1 MTTGYKT
8 RKKRLRGTGVRHPTV
23 AKPGPPSHKGESAGR
38 TRRTCDVWYTPTLA
52 DVYAQV
58 KVAETM
64 LSRTT
69 DPNLAVVKREMYILE
84 DTMWQLGGQG
94 LESGE

>member
-1 MTTGYKT
+1 M
-8 RKKRLRGTGVRHPTV
+8 
-23 AKPGPPSHKGESAGR
+23 
-38 TRRTCDVWYTPTLA
+38 WYTPTLA

-84 DTMWQLGGQG
+84 DMMWQLGGQG